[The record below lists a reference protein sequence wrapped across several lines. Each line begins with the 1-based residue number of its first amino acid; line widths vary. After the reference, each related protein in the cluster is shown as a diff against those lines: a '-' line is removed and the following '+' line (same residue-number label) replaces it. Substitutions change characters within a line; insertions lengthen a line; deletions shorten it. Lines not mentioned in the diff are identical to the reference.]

1 MLRYHFGAFALLAL
15 LHSGTAR
22 AQLPGTPVLQNA
34 FTSSGFTAALD
45 GGGGS
50 GASAYALA
58 GAWSATRL
66 QLSLGLGMQSA
77 LGASRFAYGLR
88 AAFPILTGDG
98 PLGFSVFAGLGGT
111 SGAKA
116 ADSVRNVQLVPLG
129 ATVGFRT
136 ASMLH
141 GLSAYASPI
150 YEHYSGGML
159 GQRGGNL
166 FRAALGVDLG
176 LTDALGLTVG
186 TELGQSASTASRG
199 PRGTSFGLGFSYR
212 P

>member
-1 MLRYHFGAFALLAL
+1 MVRHGWGAFALLAL
-15 LHSGTAR
+15 ICTSTAR

-34 FTSSGFTAALD
+34 FTSPGFAAALD
-45 GGGGS
+45 GGGGA
-50 GASAYALA
+50 GASAYAVA

-66 QLSLGLGMQSA
+66 QLSLGLGVQSA
-77 LGASRFAYGLR
+77 VGASRFAYGVR
-88 AAFPILTGDG
+88 AAFPIVAGNQ
-98 PLGFSVFAGLGGT
+98 PLGVSVFAGLGGT

-129 ATVGFRT
+129 ATVGFRS
-136 ASMLH
+136 AAALH
-141 GLSAYASPI
+141 GLSAYVSPI
-150 YEHYSGGML
+150 YEHYSGGTV

-176 LTDALGLTVG
+176 LTNALGITTGL
-186 TELGQSASTASRG
+186 ELGQSASPASRG